1 MTATP
6 VNEYEAFHRRHS
18 TRNRQPPSKLHDFV
32 IYIVRHLVNNALT
45 YHRLLSSHIS
55 FLNNV
60 P

>member
-6 VNEYEAFHRRHS
+6 VSEYEAFHRRHS